1 MPPQP
6 ANANPKKFSG
16 IEAAAIIGLAA
27 VMDFVQFIGE
37 WVFLGLFPV
46 IGSTVAFVATLGLA
60 TGVGTAVGTALGLF
74 VGSIFGFFISTLA
87 GVILSLWF
95 HLKGVRFAGKLGA
108 AAIVEMVPY
117 ANSLPGWTIAAAV
130 TVSQANGGVIGR
142 LAGTFLSPT
151 GLLTAVSGGT
161 AAATAGAGAARAQA
175 TARAAQQNTER
186 QEVRASQQS
195 IDGIR
200 PANDNATLKERPRLV
215 A

>member
-117 ANSLPGWTIAAAV
+117 ANSLPGWTIAAAI
-130 TVSQANGGVIGR
+130 TVSQANGGAIGR
-142 LAGTFLSPT
+142 LNRETCRYLPLSDRT
-151 GLLTAVSGGT
+151 TCRRFRRNCSRCCRRRG
-161 AAATAGAGAARAQA
+161 
-175 TARAAQQNTER
+175 N
-186 QEVRASQQS
+186 ASPS
-195 IDGIR
+195 
-200 PANDNATLKERPRLV
+200 NSPRRS
-215 A
+215 AE